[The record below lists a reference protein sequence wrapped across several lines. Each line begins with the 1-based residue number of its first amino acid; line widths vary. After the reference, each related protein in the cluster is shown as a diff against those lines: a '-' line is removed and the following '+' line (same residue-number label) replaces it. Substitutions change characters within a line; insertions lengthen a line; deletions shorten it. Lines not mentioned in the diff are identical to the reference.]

1 MLLEIIACRATDV
14 HKEKSM
20 AVDLFVVT
28 NRGLEPICAAEMRQ
42 IPALSV
48 KTISYRRVSAVL
60 RGNLSSVLRLRTV
73 DDVFID
79 LGTWTGIG
87 PHRIVLETLKENSRE
102 LTLVPAIEI
111 IKQARPVS
119 RQPAFSVTANFVGK
133 RNYNMDEIKA
143 AVATGVMERHD
154 WRCTTEDESEIN
166 LRIFIEHDNAYIGM
180 RVGAVSLHRRPYK
193 QSHLPGSLKPSVAAA
208 MLQVAETAAGM
219 RVLDP
224 LCGAGTIP
232 IEAALQGAKAWG
244 GDLNAIALNSAR
256 TNLIAAGAGVRLHQW
271 DAVNLPLAAGSV
283 DRIVTNLPWG
293 RQVQVDEDLVLL
305 YRRLCVELERVLD
318 RRGQIVLL
326 TSLPDLVRLERLTRS
341 AEIEISL
348 FGQNPMILKYTA

>member
-1 MLLEIIACRATDV
+1 MQIEIKACSATEV
-14 HKEKSM
+14 HKEKTM
-20 AVDLFVVT
+20 VVDLFVVT
-28 NRGLEPICAAEMRQ
+28 NRGLEPVCAAEMRR

-48 KTISYRRVSAVL
+48 KAISYRRVTAVL

-102 LTLVPAIEI
+102 LTLVPALDVIT
-111 IKQARPVS
+111 QARPVS
-119 RQPAFSVTANFVGK
+119 RQPAFSITANFVGK
-133 RNYNMDEIKA
+133 RNYNMDEIKSV
-143 AVATGVMERHD
+143 VATGVMERYH

-166 LRIFIEHDNAYIGM
+166 LRVFIEHDTAYVGM

-208 MLQVAETAAGM
+208 MLQVAETAAGI

-232 IEAALQGAKAWG
+232 IEAALQGAKAFG
-244 GDLNAIALNSAR
+244 GDLDANALNSAR
-256 TNLIAAGAGVRLHQW
+256 MNLNAAGAGVRLHQW
-271 DAVNLPLAAGSV
+271 DAVTLPLAAGSV

-318 RRGQIVLL
+318 SRGQIVLL